1 VQGAKKNLNRQLVVT
16 AVLLASLGQGLGSC
30 SRDLRSIYS
39 APVGTKV
46 TLLPA
51 TDAALLEASLLADTA
66 KTVLL
71 TVRWN
76 GMSVSGVEAPIA
88 LRFFRQGEATPFL
101 ETTWQEL
108 VQESKTVG
116 CVDPDAAPGDGSVAI
131 CDGRLG
137 SLKNIAK
144 IEGQNLSSGE
154 RKVTTSLYPASVT
167 NETARMLVLL
177 Y

>member
-1 VQGAKKNLNRQLVVT
+1 MVT
-16 AVLLASLGQGLGSC
+16 AVLLASLGKGLGGC
-30 SRDLRSIYS
+30 SREIRSVYS

-51 TDAALLEASLLADTA
+51 TDAALREASLLADTA

-76 GMSVSGVEAPIA
+76 GVSVTGAEGPIA
-88 LRFFRQGEATPFL
+88 LRFFRQDEATPFL
-101 ETTWQEL
+101 ETTWQDL
-108 VQESKTVG
+108 VLESKSLG
-116 CVDPDAAPGDGSVAI
+116 CVDPDATPGDGGVAI

-137 SLKNIAK
+137 SLKKIAK

-154 RKVTTSLYPASVT
+154 RKVTTSLSPASVG